1 MYTILLYYRQN
12 VIYSILLSSQLLSI
26 LESLVPVRCED
37 SHFFNKNK
45 TTISINKI
53 SLIITISRPP
63 NLYRSHHPHTNGRY
77 PKIIFPISEKQKEI
91 TPTKLKTGHCYVIL
105 KVAQKKAIYME
116 GSRWTRDEEIRIHP
130 CSPWRGEGGRRTT
143 PFQKPIIRA
152 PELFSISGTNPR
164 TPFLGRNPHLSSG
177 ILDFVY
183 ENYPLKWL

>member
-1 MYTILLYYRQN
+1 MNY
-12 VIYSILLSSQLLSI
+12 LSI
-26 LESLVPVRCED
+26 LESLVPVSCED

-53 SLIITISRPP
+53 SLIITIPRPP
-63 NLYRSHHPHTNGRY
+63 NLYRSHHPHTNDRY

-130 CSPWRGEGGRRTT
+130 CSPWRGRGKTDDAIPKT
-143 PFQKPIIRA
+143 HY
-152 PELFSISGTNPR
+152 T
-164 TPFLGRNPHLSSG
+164 SSG
-177 ILDFVY
+177 AVFYLGN
-183 ENYPLKWL
+183 EPAYPLSGEEPPPILRDSRLCLWKLPIKVAMKVTVLPLAELIRKLI